1 MPMGIVSDDELLAD
15 LINTSNTNEA
25 NTDNNINKPINAEV
39 IDETTSGRNIGDRNV
54 PSALR
59 ALISETAQLDGRK
72 DALAFANKF
81 GISNSSVSA
90 YTKEVNSTNQFNNN
104 KKPEIKNH
112 VDRIKRNISK
122 KARTVLREALDNIT
136 TEKLQEAKAIDC
148 ANIAKSMSSI
158 VNDMAPPVVNT
169 DDKNNVPQIII
180 YAPQMRTENSFEY
193 IDARD

>member
-1 MPMGIVSDDELLAD
+1 MPMGIVSDDELLLD
-15 LINTSNTNEA
+15 LENVTNTNSSVES
-25 NTDNNINKPINAEV
+25 NNKDKPIIGKVLDN
-39 IDETTSGRNIGDRNV
+39 DTPGRNTGDRNV

-158 VNDMAPPVVNT
+158 VNDMTPPVVTT
-169 DDKNNVPQIII
+169 DDRTVPQIVI

-193 IDARD
+193 IEARD

>member
-1 MPMGIVSDDELLAD
+1 MGIVSDDELLAD
-15 LINTSNTNEA
+15 LINSDT
-25 NTDNNINKPINAEV
+25 KPIIINNNDTKLINNAEI
-39 IDETTSGRNIGDRNV
+39 IDEPTNGRNKGDNNV

-59 ALISETAQLDGRK
+59 ALISETAQLDGRS
-72 DALAFANKF
+72 DALEFANKF

-136 TEKLQEAKAIDC
+136 TEKLIEAKAIDC

-158 VNDMAPPVVNT
+158 VNDMTPPVVNT